1 VTRED
6 GATSGAGRARVT
18 SRTAAMVLLV
28 LVTAIGGWLAG
39 SAACSAGRL
48 VVIGELAGRVSV
60 ANETGSKVCITP
72 ADGGMD
78 RCGALYRDLDDRP
91 PVVGATASVTI
102 ARLRTGAAETTEI
115 FILERPVE

>member
-1 VTRED
+1 MS
-6 GATSGAGRARVT
+6 AA
-18 SRTAAMVLLV
+18 SRTRVPSRPGALLLI
-28 LVTAIGGWLAG
+28 LVAAIGGWLAG
-39 SAACSAGRL
+39 SVAAAPGRL
-48 VVIGELAGRVSV
+48 AVIGELSGRVSV

-72 ADGGMD
+72 ADGGTD